1 MTLEH
6 LMMQITDLELG
17 HSLGDGASGD
27 VAAAKLA
34 GREVAV
40 KVFKS
45 ETSPDGHARD
55 EEVCPTCVRVQIVGH
70 QQQSDPLGS
79 QGACKLWKCFP

>member
-1 MTLEH
+1 MLEY
-6 LMMQITDLELG
+6 LMQITDLELG
-17 HSLGDGASGD
+17 RSLGDGASGD

-34 GREVAV
+34 GKEVAV

-55 EEVCPTCVRVQIVGH
+55 EEVSCEYVQEDGR
-70 QQQSDPLGS
+70 PAAAG
-79 QGACKLWKCFP
+79 

>member
-1 MTLEH
+1 
-6 LMMQITDLELG
+6 MQITDLELG

-34 GREVAV
+34 GKEVAV

-55 EEVCPTCVRVQIVGH
+55 EEVCFKRVRVQTAGQ
-70 QQQSDPLGS
+70 QQQSDPLCG
-79 QGACKLWKCFP
+79 QGACRL